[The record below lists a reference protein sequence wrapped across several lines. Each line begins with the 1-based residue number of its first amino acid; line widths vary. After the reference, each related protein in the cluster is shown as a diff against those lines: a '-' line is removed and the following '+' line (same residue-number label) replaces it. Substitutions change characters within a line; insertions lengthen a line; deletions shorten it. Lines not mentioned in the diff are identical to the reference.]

1 MAGKIT
7 DYPTMTTLASGDLM
21 DVSDYDGVSAFTS
34 KSLDWDDLKTNIE
47 SQITF
52 TNLYTNDGT
61 LAGNRIVSMGV
72 NDLTY
77 GSTGDANLLKF
88 ETTNDRI
95 GIGTA
100 TPTEKLEVAGNA
112 KVNGTFKTQSTSAIP
127 LNLYKEAV
135 GNNMIQL
142 SMQNDAAAEY
152 QFAQVGGSV
161 IDDTAG
167 SEEGA
172 FLVQLSNNGAINS
185 DGVHKFLINGLHQ
198 FPESINGGIFR
209 ESNSGGFRWSL
220 NLRNSANV
228 IEPYAALA
236 TEVIDNTNGSEDGV
250 LKFYARSNGVNFNSS
265 NHQAILT
272 GTGLGIGTAT
282 PTEKLEVV
290 GNAKITGG
298 IDVDSSTFLVDG
310 TTHAWSLGRLATPEN
325 DVRAI
330 TIGNA
335 ANTFNSGGG
344 SRSIAIGYQSSAV
357 ATLATSNIAIGY
369 QAKAPSGDNV
379 ISIGD
384 QSGGTITSN
393 GNQTILMGYLAG
405 NQSVTIGTQTIA
417 IGDQT
422 DASGVQATLLGSQA
436 EATADSVIGI
446 GRLAKGTALQSI
458 AIGLKSEA
466 TATRAYVI
474 ASGSTG
480 TVNSVAD
487 SLAVGFNE
495 VTPRF
500 LFSKS
505 ADSYLNGTGNV
516 GIGTATPTEK
526 LEVVGNVKIS
536 SDLQVAK
543 QAFIGI
549 ADTGQSVAFDFK
561 NVDSKVY
568 ALRMQDSAGG
578 FLMNIR
584 ESGNTSFGTTADL
597 GARIGVSGNAYV
609 TGRIGIGT
617 AAPLSK
623 LDVEGGIA
631 IGTAY
636 SGSTA
641 APTNGAIIEG
651 NVGIG
656 TTTPSDKLEVV
667 GNLNATRY
675 KVNGVAGANFS
686 GVVTSIT
693 VVDGIV
699 TAVS

>member
-72 NDLTY
+72 NDLTF
-77 GSTGDANLLKF
+77 GSTGDTNLLKL

-95 GIGTA
+95 GIGVA
-100 TPTEKLEVAGNA
+100 APTEKLEVAGNT

-127 LNLYKEAV
+127 VNLYKEGV

-220 NLRNSANV
+220 NLRNSANA

-272 GTGLGIGTAT
+272 GTGLGIGTAA

-290 GNAKITGG
+290 GNTKITGG
-298 IDVDSSTFLVDG
+298 IDVDNSTFFVNG
-310 TTHAWSLGRLATPEN
+310 TTSAWSLGDGATASIDKN
-325 DVRAI
+325 AV
-330 TIGNA
+330 TIGA
-335 ANTFNSGGG
+335 SASTTGSG
-344 SRSIAIGYQSSAV
+344 RSIAIGKAATAISA
-357 ATLATSNIAIGY
+357 AATSNIAIGY
-369 QAKAPSGDNV
+369 EANASGTGANNI

-384 QSGGTITSN
+384 QCGSTITDFDT
-393 GNQTILMGYLAG
+393 GQGILIGYLAG
-405 NQSVTIGTQTIA
+405 NQSATDFVGTQTIA

-436 EATADSVIGI
+436 EATADWSIAI
-446 GRLAKGTALQSI
+446 GRLAKGTAAASI
-458 AIGLKSEA
+458 AIGLKSES

-474 ASGSTG
+474 GSSPNNPTI
-480 TVNSVAD
+480 NSVAD
-487 SLAVGFNE
+487 SLAIGFNE
-495 VTPRF
+495 TIVSGNNVRF
-500 LFSKS
+500 RFSKS

-516 GIGTATPTEK
+516 GIGTNTPSEKLTLDGRQFLSNQTAPGTPT
-526 LEVVGNVKIS
+526 
-536 SDLQVAK
+536 
-543 QAFIGI
+543 
-549 ADTGQSVAFDFK
+549 
-561 NVDSKVY
+561 
-568 ALRMQDSAGG
+568 AGG
-578 FLMNIR
+578 IIYV
-584 ESGNTSFGTTADL
+584 ESGALKYIGSSGT
-597 GARIGVSGNAYV
+597 I
-609 TGRIGIGT
+609 
-617 AAPLSK
+617 
-623 LDVEGGIA
+623 
-631 IGTAY
+631 
-636 SGSTA
+636 
-641 APTNGAIIEG
+641 
-651 NVGIG
+651 
-656 TTTPSDKLEVV
+656 TTL
-667 GNLNATRY
+667 
-675 KVNGVAGANFS
+675 GVA
-686 GVVTSIT
+686 
-693 VVDGIV
+693 
-699 TAVS
+699 